1 MKKLIT
7 VLLSLILCFT
17 LISPSTA
24 YAATVKLSKT
34 KLTLNVGGTSTLKLS
49 GASGS
54 IKWASSD
61 KKIATVSSKGK
72 VKAISVGKATI
83 SATYNKKAYK
93 CSITVKD
100 KVTKVILT
108 ALMYDSIEEYAKEY
122 NEDSTYIDVQVYD
135 DSHIIVSMYESERLA
150 LLNEFNNN
158 ITLMLEEILT
168 SEDYKGVFTD
178 IKTDSLL
185 KDVKAYANKDN
196 YEENSYTALGLAIGL
211 AFLADALQAY
221 NLIDIDDRVFVLTV
235 FDEETG
241 DVLFSTEEENDF
253 FE

>member
-7 VLLSLILCFT
+7 ALLSLILCFT

-24 YAATVKLSKT
+24 YAATIKLSKA
-34 KLTLNVGGTSTLKLS
+34 KLTLNFGGTSTLKLT

-54 IKWASSD
+54 IKWTSSD

-108 ALMYDSIEEYAKEY
+108 AYMYDSIEEYAKEY

-135 DSHIIVSMYESERLA
+135 ESHIIVSMYESERLA
-150 LLNEFNNN
+150 SLKEFNDN
-158 ITLMLEEILT
+158 IDLMLKEILT
-168 SEDYKGVFTD
+168 SEDYKGIITD

-185 KDVKAYANKDN
+185 KDIKVYSTKKN
-196 YEENSYTALGLAIGL
+196 YEKDSYTVLGMAIGL
-211 AFLADALQAY
+211 ALVADVLQAF
-221 NLIDIDDRVFVLTV
+221 NLIDVDDRGTV
-235 FDEETG
+235 FTVIDSKTG
-241 DVLFSTEEENDF
+241 DVLFSSEEENDF